1 MNHSIAPEC
10 ILDELKKRCNYQWL
24 INYDCEEL
32 YILTNSYFE
41 EIQKYQ
47 QSQPV
52 IFLVETNP
60 LRFLA
65 GFLAAIASKSTLF
78 LLNPHWQE
86 NEWQRVFNL
95 VQPDLIWGNV
105 NYQVKN
111 NSPSIQVK
119 QRFAGVM
126 IPTGGTSGQIKFA
139 IHSWETLTASVR
151 GFNQYFGRQKINSFC
166 ILPLYHVSGLMQ
178 FMRSF
183 LTGGNLAIASYQ
195 KLKQGE
201 KYNLNLQ
208 DFFISLVPTQLQ
220 YLLEINP
227 QWLAEF
233 KTVLVGGAPTGN
245 YLLEQARKYQIRIA
259 LTYGMTETASGI
271 AILKPEDFLQG
282 NNSSGRILPSAKIII
297 DNHKNL
303 PELQSPAGI
312 IKIQSESLFFGY
324 YPHKLTEQGTFITDD
339 LGYIDCLGYLHLIGR
354 NSRKI
359 ITGGENVFPSEVE
372 AIILATKL
380 VKDICVT
387 GKTDPQWGEVV
398 TAIYVPKN
406 EQISEETIKQA
417 IVGKLSKYKIPKLWL
432 QVDCI
437 PRNQQGKVNY
447 TLLTQKILAL
457 LVSV

>member
-1 MNHSIAPEC
+1 MNHLISSESILEY
-10 ILDELKKRCNYQWL
+10 LKKRCQDQWL
-24 INYDCEEL
+24 INYDCQEL
-32 YILTNSYFE
+32 YILTKLYFE
-41 EIQKYQ
+41 EIKKYQ
-47 QSQPV
+47 QSQPI

-65 GFLAAIASKSTLF
+65 GLLAAIASKSTLF

-86 NEWQRVFNL
+86 NEWQQVFNL
-95 VQPDLIWGNV
+95 VQPDLIWGEL
-105 NYQVKN
+105 NYYVKN
-111 NSPSIQVK
+111 NSSSIHLQ

-126 IPTGGTSGQIKFA
+126 IPTGGTSGKIKFA
-139 IHSWETLTASVR
+139 IHSWQTLTASVR
-151 GFNQYFGRQKINSFC
+151 RFFQYFDRQKINSFC

-183 LTGGNLAIASYQ
+183 LTGGKLAIASYQ
-195 KLKQGE
+195 QLKKGV
-201 KYNLNLQ
+201 KYNLNPQ

-220 YLLEINP
+220 YLLETNP

-233 KTVLVGGAPTGN
+233 KTVLVGGAPAGN
-245 YLLEQARKYQIRIA
+245 YLLEQARKHQIRIA

-271 AILKPEDFLQG
+271 AILKPENFLQG

-297 DNHKNL
+297 DSHKNF

-312 IKIQSESLFFGY
+312 IQIQSESLFLGY
-324 YPHKLTEQGTFITDD
+324 YPHKLMGQETFITDD
-339 LGYIDCLGYLHLIGR
+339 IGYIDSLTHLHIIGR

-372 AIILATKL
+372 AVILATQL
-380 VKDICVT
+380 VKDVCVI
-387 GKTDPQWGEVV
+387 GKLDSQWGEVV

-406 EQISEETIKQA
+406 EQISEEIIKQA
-417 IVGKLSKYKIPKLWL
+417 IAGKLSKYKVPKYWL
-432 QVDCI
+432 QVDTI

-447 TLLTQKILAL
+447 SKVTYYVNI
-457 LVSV
+457 

>member
-1 MNHSIAPEC
+1 MNHLIASESILE
-10 ILDELKKRCNYQWL
+10 DLKKRCNYQWL
-24 INYDCEEL
+24 INYDCQEL
-32 YILTNSYFE
+32 YILTKSYFE

-78 LLNPHWQE
+78 ILNPHWQE
-86 NEWQRVFNL
+86 NEWQQVFNL
-95 VQPDLIWGNV
+95 VQPDLIWGNL

-111 NSPSIQVK
+111 NSPSIHVQ

-126 IPTGGTSGQIKFA
+126 IPTGGTSGKIKFA
-139 IHSWETLTASVR
+139 IHTWQTLTASVR
-151 GFNQYFGRQKINSFC
+151 GFYQYFDRPKINSFC
-166 ILPLYHVSGLMQ
+166 ILSLYHVSGLMQ

-183 LTGGNLAIASYQ
+183 ITGGKLAIASYQ
-195 KLKQGE
+195 QLKKGV
-201 KYNLNLQ
+201 KYNLNPQ

-220 YLLEINP
+220 YLLEKNP

-233 KTVLVGGAPTGN
+233 KTVLVGGAPAGN

-282 NNSSGRILPSAKIII
+282 NNSSGRILPPAKVII
-297 DNHKNL
+297 DNRKNF
-303 PELQSPAGI
+303 PELQLPAGI
-312 IKIQSESLFFGY
+312 IKIQSESLFLGY
-324 YPHKLTEQGTFITDD
+324 YPDKLTEQETFITDD
-339 LGYIDCLGYLHLIGR
+339 IGYIDRLAYLHIIGR

-372 AIILATKL
+372 AVILATQL
-380 VKDICVT
+380 VKDVCVIA
-387 GKTDPQWGEVV
+387 KLDSQWGEVV

-417 IVGKLSKYKIPKLWL
+417 IVGKLSKYKIPKYWL
-432 QVDCI
+432 QVDSI
-437 PRNQQGKVNY
+437 PRNQQGKVNH
-447 TLLTQKILAL
+447 IIVACRF
-457 LVSV
+457 VDG